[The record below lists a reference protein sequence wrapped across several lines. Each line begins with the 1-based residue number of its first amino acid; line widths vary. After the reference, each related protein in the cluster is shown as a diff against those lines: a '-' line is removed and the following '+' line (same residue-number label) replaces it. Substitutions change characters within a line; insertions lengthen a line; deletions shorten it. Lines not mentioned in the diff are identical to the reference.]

1 MLVWWLFFALPSSQV
16 WAASPTVTNVSATTV
31 DGTYSWWNIIS
42 ITVTFSEN
50 VNVTG
55 TPTIT
60 LNTTPTARTWNY
72 VSWSWTTTLTFE
84 YTVMEWDTSAD
95 LDYASTTAL
104 ALNGWTIQN
113 IGGEDATLTLVDPW
127 TAQSLWHNKDIVIDA
142 KAPKVINV
150 TSADNGTHS
159 WWNIDITVEFDEIVF
174 VTGTPTITLN
184 TTPTARTWNYVS
196 WSWTTTLTFRYT
208 IESWDTSD
216 DLDYASTTAL
226 VLNGW
231 SIRDAATNDAVLAL
245 ASPWTAQS
253 LWYNNDIVIDAEKP
267 TCTFTYNPTSWPVN
281 TDVIATCTPS
291 ETVTYQRPLWTNE
304 YTFTASGSYE
314 FQFTDNAWNT
324 WSSIA
329 TVDWI
334 DTEAPTVTNVSA
346 TTADWYYK
354 AWKDIDITVKFSET
368 VYVTGTPTITLNT
381 TPTARTWNY
390 VSWSWTTTL
399 TFRYTVMAWDYSDD
413 LDYASTTAL
422 ALNDWT
428 IKDAATNNATLT
440 LVATWTAWSLWAN
453 KAIVIDTEAPTL
465 LGKTTFGT
473 SWYTWDQTSTFTYTD
488 NVWIVPWT
496 PVTCTISTEWTASTC
511 SVTPDVCDAAW
522 NCNTTEVT
530 SNAIKLDK
538 TAPTFVSKN
547 SFGSSWYNSNQTATF
562 TYADDVAPIVSWTP
576 VTCTITEWLG
586 KTCTVDPNVCN
597 EAWLCN
603 TTNQT
608 SNPANVDTSA
618 PGAPT
623 VTCSNFTHN
632 TPWNYAWAITCTGT
646 DTSWPSPLTKVEVSI
661 NGWASWIDNWT
672 NLGYWFTP
680 NEWTTHF
687 MMRLSDTW
695 WTWTPSSAYVIIK
708 DITPPTVSY
717 VTSSTSDGIY
727 SWWNIDIT
735 VKFSE
740 NVNVTW
746 TPAIRLGTTPTTRT
760 WAYVSWGGTD
770 ELHFTYTITSWDT
783 SADLDYENTTAL
795 VLNGWTIQDAATNNA
810 TLTLVTP
817 WTVWSLW
824 ANKDIVIDTTPPK
837 LTQVTPVPT
846 PTNNTTPSYTFSSD
860 EAGTITYG
868 GSCSSTTTGAIS
880 WDNTIT
886 FNTLAEW
893 TYSNCTIVV
902 KDVAGNASNTLNVNT
917 FMIDTTKPTCTFA
930 YNPTSWTIVNTD
942 VVATCTPSEPVT
954 YQQPSWTGVYTFTT
968 NGSYEFQFTDNAW
981 NTWSSTATVDWIDKT
996 APVVTLNGSTTMTV
1010 TRWWTFTDPWAS
1022 WEDNVDGTGTI
1033 TTANSGTV
1041 DAGTIWTYIL
1051 EYRHTDTAW
1060 NKSDTV
1066 TRTVTVRVK
1075 KVTSSKEEQ
1084 LSTGQTEPEVL
1095 DDETSEK
1102 TLDELVGDYMEK
1114 YKDNPEKLKQLET
1127 AMKSAKDSDVDQ
1139 ELKDA
1144 YVYAFLNGI
1153 TTQATIEKAELD
1165 RGITRA
1171 EMAKMMAVFATKI
1184 SDKERVKTGIVKYAD
1199 VDSSLGDLA
1208 DYILLA
1214 YQLQIMGID
1223 ANGNPIENF
1232 NPHAEV
1238 TRAEFA
1244 TVLSRILY
1252 GNKYNQQGSDFYSK
1266 HLQAL
1271 KNASILKNT
1280 TPTMKELRGWV
1291 MLMLYRS

>member
-1 MLVWWLFFALPSSQV
+1 MKTKLFLLFSVLIWWLFFALSSV
-16 WAASPTVTNVSATTV
+16 WAVNPTVTNVSATPTTWYYKSWGTV
-31 DGTYSWWNIIS
+31 D
-42 ITVTFSEN
+42 ITVTFSEA
-50 VNVTG
+50 VFVTG

-60 LNTTPTARTWNY
+60 LNTTPTRTWNY
-72 VSWSWTTTLTFE
+72 LSWDGTTILTFR
-84 YTVMEWDTSAD
+84 YTIESWDTSTG

-104 ALNGWTIQN
+104 ALNGWTI
-113 IGGEDATLTLVDPW
+113 
-127 TAQSLWHNKDIVIDA
+127 K
-142 KAPKVINV
+142 
-150 TSADNGTHS
+150 
-159 WWNIDITVEFDEIVF
+159 
-174 VTGTPTITLN
+174 
-184 TTPTARTWNYVS
+184 
-196 WSWTTTLTFRYT
+196 
-208 IESWDTSD
+208 
-216 DLDYASTTAL
+216 
-226 VLNGW
+226 
-231 SIRDAATNDAVLAL
+231 DAATNDATLAL
-245 ASPWTAQS
+245 ANPWDEHS
-253 LWYNNDIVIDAEKP
+253 LWYNTDIVIDTTKP
-267 TCTFTYNPTSWPVN
+267 TCTFDYDPDSWPVN

-291 ETVTYQRPLWTNE
+291 EPVTYQQPSWTNA
-304 YTFTASGSYE
+304 YTFTTNGSYE

-324 WSSIA
+324 WSSTA
-329 TVDWI
+329 TVNWI
-334 DTEAPTVTNVSA
+334 
-346 TTADWYYK
+346 
-354 AWKDIDITVKFSET
+354 
-368 VYVTGTPTITLNT
+368 
-381 TPTARTWNY
+381 
-390 VSWSWTTTL
+390 
-399 TFRYTVMAWDYSDD
+399 
-413 LDYASTTAL
+413 
-422 ALNDWT
+422 
-428 IKDAATNNATLT
+428 
-440 LVATWTAWSLWAN
+440 
-453 KAIVIDTEAPTL
+453 
-465 LGKTTFGT
+465 
-473 SWYTWDQTSTFTYTD
+473 
-488 NVWIVPWT
+488 
-496 PVTCTISTEWTASTC
+496 
-511 SVTPDVCDAAW
+511 
-522 NCNTTEVT
+522 
-530 SNAIKLDK
+530 DK
-538 TAPTFVSKN
+538 TAPV
-547 SFGSSWYNSNQTATF
+547 
-562 TYADDVAPIVSWTP
+562 
-576 VTCTITEWLG
+576 
-586 KTCTVDPNVCN
+586 
-597 EAWLCN
+597 
-603 TTNQT
+603 
-608 SNPANVDTSA
+608 
-618 PGAPT
+618 
-623 VTCSNFTHN
+623 
-632 TPWNYAWAITCTGT
+632 
-646 DTSWPSPLTKVEVSI
+646 
-661 NGWASWIDNWT
+661 
-672 NLGYWFTP
+672 
-680 NEWTTHF
+680 
-687 MMRLSDTW
+687 
-695 WTWTPSSAYVIIK
+695 
-708 DITPPTVSY
+708 
-717 VTSSTSDGIY
+717 
-727 SWWNIDIT
+727 
-735 VKFSE
+735 
-740 NVNVTW
+740 
-746 TPAIRLGTTPTTRT
+746 
-760 WAYVSWGGTD
+760 
-770 ELHFTYTITSWDT
+770 
-783 SADLDYENTTAL
+783 
-795 VLNGWTIQDAATNNA
+795 
-810 TLTLVTP
+810 
-817 WTVWSLW
+817 
-824 ANKDIVIDTTPPK
+824 
-837 LTQVTPVPT
+837 LTQVTAVPT
-846 PTNNTTPSYTFSSD
+846 PTNNTTPSYTFSST
-860 EAGTITYG
+860 ETGTITYSW
-868 GSCSSTTTGAIS
+868 SCSSTTTGAIS
-880 WDNTIT
+880 WENTIT

-917 FMIDTTKPTCTFA
+917 FMIDTTKPTCSTFT
-930 YNPTSWTIVNTD
+930 YNPTSWTVVNTD

-954 YQQPSWTGVYTFTT
+954 YQQPLWTGVYTFTENGSYEFQFT
-968 NGSYEFQFTDNAW
+968 DNAWNTWSGTATVDWIDKTAPVLTQVTAVPTPTNNTTPSYTFSSTETGTITYSWSCSSTTTGAISWENTITFNTLAEWTYSNCTIVVKDVAGNASNTLNVNTFMIDTTKPTCSTFTYNPTSWTVVNTDVVATCTPSEPVTYQQPLWTGVYTFTENGSYEFQFTDNAW

-1041 DAGTIWTYIL
+1041 DAGTVWTYIL

>member
-1 MLVWWLFFALPSSQV
+1 MKTKLFLLFSVLIWWLFFALSSV
-16 WAASPTVTNVSATTV
+16 WAVNPTVTNVSATPTTWYYKSWGTV
-31 DGTYSWWNIIS
+31 D
-42 ITVTFSEN
+42 ITVTFSEA
-50 VNVTG
+50 VFVTG
-55 TPTIT
+55 TPVIT
-60 LNTTPTARTWNY
+60 LNTTPIRTWIY
-72 VSWSWTTTLTFE
+72 VSWSGETTLLFQ
-84 YTVMEWDTSAD
+84 YTVIDWDTSTG

-104 ALNGWTIQN
+104 ALDGWTIQN
-113 IGGEDATLTLVDPW
+113 EGGEDATLTLANPW
-127 TAQSLWHNKDIVIDA
+127 DEHSLWYNTDIVID
-142 KAPKVINV
+142 
-150 TSADNGTHS
+150 
-159 WWNIDITVEFDEIVF
+159 
-174 VTGTPTITLN
+174 
-184 TTPTARTWNYVS
+184 TT
-196 WSWTTTLTFRYT
+196 
-208 IESWDTSD
+208 
-216 DLDYASTTAL
+216 
-226 VLNGW
+226 
-231 SIRDAATNDAVLAL
+231 
-245 ASPWTAQS
+245 
-253 LWYNNDIVIDAEKP
+253 KP
-267 TCTFTYNPTSWPVN
+267 TCTFDYNPTSWTVVN
-281 TDVIATCTPS
+281 TDVIAICIPS
-291 ETVTYQRPLWTNE
+291 EPVTYQQPLWTGV
-304 YTFTASGSYE
+304 YIFTESGSYE

-324 WSSIA
+324 WSSTA
-329 TVDWI
+329 TVNWI
-334 DTEAPTVTNVSA
+334 DKTSPKVINVTSTDNGTHS
-346 TTADWYYK
+346 W
-354 AWKDIDITVKFSET
+354 WNIDIEVEFDEI
-368 VYVTGTPTITLNT
+368 VFVTGAPTITLNT
-381 TPTARTWNY
+381 TPTRTWNY
-390 VSWSWTTTL
+390 LSWDGTTIL
-399 TFRYTVMAWDYSDD
+399 TFRYTIESWDTSTG

-422 ALNDWT
+422 ALNGWT
-428 IKDAATNNATLT
+428 IKDAATNDATLA
-440 LVATWTAWSLWAN
+440 LASPWTIWSLW
-453 KAIVIDTEAPTL
+453 
-465 LGKTTFGT
+465 
-473 SWYTWDQTSTFTYTD
+473 Y
-488 NVWIVPWT
+488 
-496 PVTCTISTEWTASTC
+496 
-511 SVTPDVCDAAW
+511 
-522 NCNTTEVT
+522 
-530 SNAIKLDK
+530 
-538 TAPTFVSKN
+538 
-547 SFGSSWYNSNQTATF
+547 
-562 TYADDVAPIVSWTP
+562 
-576 VTCTITEWLG
+576 
-586 KTCTVDPNVCN
+586 
-597 EAWLCN
+597 
-603 TTNQT
+603 
-608 SNPANVDTSA
+608 
-618 PGAPT
+618 
-623 VTCSNFTHN
+623 
-632 TPWNYAWAITCTGT
+632 
-646 DTSWPSPLTKVEVSI
+646 
-661 NGWASWIDNWT
+661 
-672 NLGYWFTP
+672 
-680 NEWTTHF
+680 
-687 MMRLSDTW
+687 
-695 WTWTPSSAYVIIK
+695 
-708 DITPPTVSY
+708 
-717 VTSSTSDGIY
+717 
-727 SWWNIDIT
+727 
-735 VKFSE
+735 
-740 NVNVTW
+740 
-746 TPAIRLGTTPTTRT
+746 
-760 WAYVSWGGTD
+760 
-770 ELHFTYTITSWDT
+770 
-783 SADLDYENTTAL
+783 
-795 VLNGWTIQDAATNNA
+795 
-810 TLTLVTP
+810 
-817 WTVWSLW
+817 
-824 ANKDIVIDTTPPK
+824 NKDIVIDAKKPICTFTYNPDSWPVNTDVIATCTPSEPVTYQQPSWTNAYTFTTNGSYEFQFTDNAWNTWSGTATVDWIDKTAPV
-837 LTQVTPVPT
+837 LTQVTAVPT
-846 PTNNTTPSYTFSSD
+846 PTNNTTPSYTFSST
-860 EAGTITYG
+860 ETGTITYSW
-868 GSCSSTTTGAIS
+868 SCSSTTTGAIS
-880 WDNTIT
+880 WENTIT

-917 FMIDTTKPTCTFA
+917 FMIDTTKPTCSTFT
-930 YNPTSWTIVNTD
+930 YNPTSWTVVNTD

-954 YQQPSWTGVYTFTT
+954 YQQPSWTGVYTFTE

-1041 DAGTIWTYIL
+1041 DAGTVWTYIL

>member
-1 MLVWWLFFALPSSQV
+1 MKTKLFLLFSVLIWWLFFALSSV
-16 WAASPTVTNVSATTV
+16 WAVNPTVTNVSATPTTWYYKSWGTV
-31 DGTYSWWNIIS
+31 D
-42 ITVTFSEN
+42 ITVTFSEA
-50 VNVTG
+50 VFVTG
-55 TPTIT
+55 TPVIT
-60 LNTTPTARTWNY
+60 LNTTPIRTWIY
-72 VSWSWTTTLTFE
+72 VSWSGETTLLFQ
-84 YTVMEWDTSAD
+84 YTVIDWDTSTG

-104 ALNGWTIQN
+104 ALDGWTIQN
-113 IGGEDATLTLVDPW
+113 EGGEDATLTLANPW
-127 TAQSLWHNKDIVIDA
+127 DEHSLWYNTDIVID
-142 KAPKVINV
+142 
-150 TSADNGTHS
+150 
-159 WWNIDITVEFDEIVF
+159 
-174 VTGTPTITLN
+174 
-184 TTPTARTWNYVS
+184 TT
-196 WSWTTTLTFRYT
+196 
-208 IESWDTSD
+208 
-216 DLDYASTTAL
+216 
-226 VLNGW
+226 
-231 SIRDAATNDAVLAL
+231 
-245 ASPWTAQS
+245 
-253 LWYNNDIVIDAEKP
+253 KP
-267 TCTFTYNPTSWPVN
+267 TCTFDYNPTSWTVVN
-281 TDVIATCTPS
+281 TDVIAICIPS
-291 ETVTYQRPLWTNE
+291 EPVTYQQPLWTGV
-304 YTFTASGSYE
+304 YIFTESGSYE

-324 WSSIA
+324 WSSTA
-329 TVDWI
+329 TVNWI
-334 DTEAPTVTNVSA
+334 DKTSPKVINVTSTDNGTHS
-346 TTADWYYK
+346 W
-354 AWKDIDITVKFSET
+354 WNIDIEVEFDEI
-368 VYVTGTPTITLNT
+368 VFVTGAPTITLNT
-381 TPTARTWNY
+381 TPTRTWNY
-390 VSWSWTTTL
+390 LSWDGTTIL
-399 TFRYTVMAWDYSDD
+399 TFRYTIESWDTSTG

-422 ALNDWT
+422 ALNGWT
-428 IKDAATNNATLT
+428 IKDAATNDATLA
-440 LVATWTAWSLWAN
+440 LASPWTIWSLW
-453 KAIVIDTEAPTL
+453 
-465 LGKTTFGT
+465 
-473 SWYTWDQTSTFTYTD
+473 Y
-488 NVWIVPWT
+488 
-496 PVTCTISTEWTASTC
+496 
-511 SVTPDVCDAAW
+511 
-522 NCNTTEVT
+522 
-530 SNAIKLDK
+530 
-538 TAPTFVSKN
+538 
-547 SFGSSWYNSNQTATF
+547 
-562 TYADDVAPIVSWTP
+562 
-576 VTCTITEWLG
+576 
-586 KTCTVDPNVCN
+586 
-597 EAWLCN
+597 
-603 TTNQT
+603 
-608 SNPANVDTSA
+608 
-618 PGAPT
+618 
-623 VTCSNFTHN
+623 
-632 TPWNYAWAITCTGT
+632 
-646 DTSWPSPLTKVEVSI
+646 
-661 NGWASWIDNWT
+661 
-672 NLGYWFTP
+672 
-680 NEWTTHF
+680 
-687 MMRLSDTW
+687 
-695 WTWTPSSAYVIIK
+695 
-708 DITPPTVSY
+708 
-717 VTSSTSDGIY
+717 
-727 SWWNIDIT
+727 
-735 VKFSE
+735 
-740 NVNVTW
+740 
-746 TPAIRLGTTPTTRT
+746 
-760 WAYVSWGGTD
+760 
-770 ELHFTYTITSWDT
+770 
-783 SADLDYENTTAL
+783 
-795 VLNGWTIQDAATNNA
+795 
-810 TLTLVTP
+810 
-817 WTVWSLW
+817 
-824 ANKDIVIDTTPPK
+824 NKDIVIDAKKPICTFTYNPDSWPVNTDVIATCTPSEPVTYQQPSWTNAYTFTTNGSYEFQFTDNAWNTWSSTATVNWIDKTAPV
-837 LTQVTPVPT
+837 LTQVTAVPT
-846 PTNNTTPSYTFSSD
+846 PTNNTTPSYTFSST
-860 EAGTITYG
+860 ETGTITYSW
-868 GSCSSTTTGAIS
+868 SCSSTTTSAIS
-880 WDNTIT
+880 WENTIT

-917 FMIDTTKPTCTFA
+917 FMIDTTKPTCSTFT
-930 YNPTSWTIVNTD
+930 YNPTSWTVVNTD

-954 YQQPSWTGVYTFTT
+954 YQQPLWTGVYTFTE

-1041 DAGTIWTYIL
+1041 DAGTVWTYIL

>member
-1 MLVWWLFFALPSSQV
+1 MKTKLFLLFSVLIWWLFFALSSV
-16 WAASPTVTNVSATTV
+16 WAVNPTVTNVSATPTTWYYKSWGTV
-31 DGTYSWWNIIS
+31 D
-42 ITVTFSEN
+42 ITVTFSEA
-50 VNVTG
+50 VFVTG
-55 TPTIT
+55 TPVIT
-60 LNTTPTARTWNY
+60 LNTTPIRTWIY
-72 VSWSWTTTLTFE
+72 VSWSGETTLLFQ
-84 YTVMEWDTSAD
+84 YTVIDWDTSTG

-104 ALNGWTIQN
+104 ALDGWTIQN
-113 IGGEDATLTLVDPW
+113 EGGEDATLTLANPW
-127 TAQSLWHNKDIVIDA
+127 DEHSLWYNTDIVID
-142 KAPKVINV
+142 
-150 TSADNGTHS
+150 
-159 WWNIDITVEFDEIVF
+159 
-174 VTGTPTITLN
+174 
-184 TTPTARTWNYVS
+184 TT
-196 WSWTTTLTFRYT
+196 
-208 IESWDTSD
+208 
-216 DLDYASTTAL
+216 
-226 VLNGW
+226 
-231 SIRDAATNDAVLAL
+231 
-245 ASPWTAQS
+245 
-253 LWYNNDIVIDAEKP
+253 KP
-267 TCTFTYNPTSWPVN
+267 TCTFDYNPTSWTVVN
-281 TDVIATCTPS
+281 TDVIAICIPS
-291 ETVTYQRPLWTNE
+291 EPVTYQQPLWTGV
-304 YTFTASGSYE
+304 YIFTESGSYE

-324 WSSIA
+324 WSSTA
-329 TVDWI
+329 TVNWI
-334 DTEAPTVTNVSA
+334 DKTSPKVINVTSTDNGTHS
-346 TTADWYYK
+346 W
-354 AWKDIDITVKFSET
+354 WNIDIEVEFDEI
-368 VYVTGTPTITLNT
+368 VFVTGAPTITLNT
-381 TPTARTWNY
+381 TPTRTWNY
-390 VSWSWTTTL
+390 LSWDGTTIL
-399 TFRYTVMAWDYSDD
+399 TFRYTIESWDTSTG

-422 ALNDWT
+422 ALNGWT
-428 IKDAATNNATLT
+428 IKDAATNDATLA
-440 LVATWTAWSLWAN
+440 LASPWTIWSLW
-453 KAIVIDTEAPTL
+453 
-465 LGKTTFGT
+465 
-473 SWYTWDQTSTFTYTD
+473 Y
-488 NVWIVPWT
+488 
-496 PVTCTISTEWTASTC
+496 
-511 SVTPDVCDAAW
+511 
-522 NCNTTEVT
+522 
-530 SNAIKLDK
+530 
-538 TAPTFVSKN
+538 
-547 SFGSSWYNSNQTATF
+547 
-562 TYADDVAPIVSWTP
+562 
-576 VTCTITEWLG
+576 
-586 KTCTVDPNVCN
+586 
-597 EAWLCN
+597 
-603 TTNQT
+603 
-608 SNPANVDTSA
+608 
-618 PGAPT
+618 
-623 VTCSNFTHN
+623 
-632 TPWNYAWAITCTGT
+632 
-646 DTSWPSPLTKVEVSI
+646 
-661 NGWASWIDNWT
+661 
-672 NLGYWFTP
+672 
-680 NEWTTHF
+680 
-687 MMRLSDTW
+687 
-695 WTWTPSSAYVIIK
+695 
-708 DITPPTVSY
+708 
-717 VTSSTSDGIY
+717 
-727 SWWNIDIT
+727 
-735 VKFSE
+735 
-740 NVNVTW
+740 
-746 TPAIRLGTTPTTRT
+746 
-760 WAYVSWGGTD
+760 
-770 ELHFTYTITSWDT
+770 
-783 SADLDYENTTAL
+783 
-795 VLNGWTIQDAATNNA
+795 
-810 TLTLVTP
+810 
-817 WTVWSLW
+817 
-824 ANKDIVIDTTPPK
+824 NKDIVIDAKKPICTFTYNPDSWPVNTDVIATCTPSEPVTYQQPSWTNAYTFTTNGSYEFQFTDNAWNTWSSTATVNWIDKTAPV
-837 LTQVTPVPT
+837 LTQVTAVPT
-846 PTNNTTPSYTFSSD
+846 PTNNTTPSYTFSST
-860 EAGTITYG
+860 ETGTITYSW
-868 GSCSSTTTGAIS
+868 SCSSTTTGAIS
-880 WDNTIT
+880 WENTIT

-917 FMIDTTKPTCTFA
+917 FMIDTTKPTCSTFT
-930 YNPTSWTIVNTD
+930 YNPTSWTVVNTD

-954 YQQPSWTGVYTFTT
+954 YQQPLWTGVYTFTE

-1041 DAGTIWTYIL
+1041 DAGTVWTYIL

>member
-1 MLVWWLFFALPSSQV
+1 MKTKLFLLFSVLIWWLFFALSSV
-16 WAASPTVTNVSATTV
+16 WAVNPTVTNVSATPTTWYYKSWGTV
-31 DGTYSWWNIIS
+31 D
-42 ITVTFSEN
+42 ITVTFSEA
-50 VNVTG
+50 VFVTG

-60 LNTTPTARTWNY
+60 LNTTPTRTWNY
-72 VSWSWTTTLTFE
+72 LSWDGTTILTFR
-84 YTVMEWDTSAD
+84 YTIESWDTSTG

-104 ALNGWTIQN
+104 ALNGWTI
-113 IGGEDATLTLVDPW
+113 
-127 TAQSLWHNKDIVIDA
+127 K
-142 KAPKVINV
+142 
-150 TSADNGTHS
+150 
-159 WWNIDITVEFDEIVF
+159 
-174 VTGTPTITLN
+174 
-184 TTPTARTWNYVS
+184 
-196 WSWTTTLTFRYT
+196 
-208 IESWDTSD
+208 
-216 DLDYASTTAL
+216 
-226 VLNGW
+226 
-231 SIRDAATNDAVLAL
+231 DAATNDATLAL
-245 ASPWTAQS
+245 ANPWDEHS
-253 LWYNNDIVIDAEKP
+253 LWYNTDIVIDTTKP
-267 TCTFTYNPTSWPVN
+267 TCTFDYDPDSWPVN

-291 ETVTYQRPLWTNE
+291 EPVTYQQPSWTNA
-304 YTFTASGSYE
+304 YTFTTNGSYE

-324 WSSIA
+324 WSSTA
-329 TVDWI
+329 TVNWI
-334 DTEAPTVTNVSA
+334 
-346 TTADWYYK
+346 
-354 AWKDIDITVKFSET
+354 
-368 VYVTGTPTITLNT
+368 
-381 TPTARTWNY
+381 
-390 VSWSWTTTL
+390 
-399 TFRYTVMAWDYSDD
+399 
-413 LDYASTTAL
+413 
-422 ALNDWT
+422 
-428 IKDAATNNATLT
+428 
-440 LVATWTAWSLWAN
+440 
-453 KAIVIDTEAPTL
+453 
-465 LGKTTFGT
+465 
-473 SWYTWDQTSTFTYTD
+473 
-488 NVWIVPWT
+488 
-496 PVTCTISTEWTASTC
+496 
-511 SVTPDVCDAAW
+511 
-522 NCNTTEVT
+522 
-530 SNAIKLDK
+530 DK
-538 TAPTFVSKN
+538 TAPV
-547 SFGSSWYNSNQTATF
+547 
-562 TYADDVAPIVSWTP
+562 
-576 VTCTITEWLG
+576 
-586 KTCTVDPNVCN
+586 
-597 EAWLCN
+597 
-603 TTNQT
+603 
-608 SNPANVDTSA
+608 
-618 PGAPT
+618 
-623 VTCSNFTHN
+623 
-632 TPWNYAWAITCTGT
+632 
-646 DTSWPSPLTKVEVSI
+646 
-661 NGWASWIDNWT
+661 
-672 NLGYWFTP
+672 
-680 NEWTTHF
+680 
-687 MMRLSDTW
+687 
-695 WTWTPSSAYVIIK
+695 
-708 DITPPTVSY
+708 
-717 VTSSTSDGIY
+717 
-727 SWWNIDIT
+727 
-735 VKFSE
+735 
-740 NVNVTW
+740 
-746 TPAIRLGTTPTTRT
+746 
-760 WAYVSWGGTD
+760 
-770 ELHFTYTITSWDT
+770 
-783 SADLDYENTTAL
+783 
-795 VLNGWTIQDAATNNA
+795 
-810 TLTLVTP
+810 
-817 WTVWSLW
+817 
-824 ANKDIVIDTTPPK
+824 
-837 LTQVTPVPT
+837 LTQVTAVPT
-846 PTNNTTPSYTFSSD
+846 PTNNTTPSYTFSST
-860 EAGTITYG
+860 ETGTITYSW
-868 GSCSSTTTGAIS
+868 SCSSTTTSAIS
-880 WDNTIT
+880 WENTIT

-917 FMIDTTKPTCTFA
+917 FMIDTTKPTCSTFT
-930 YNPTSWTIVNTD
+930 YNPTSWTVVNTD

-954 YQQPSWTGVYTFTT
+954 YQQPLWTGVYTFTE

-1041 DAGTIWTYIL
+1041 DAGTVWTYIL

>member
-1 MLVWWLFFALPSSQV
+1 MKTKLFLLFSVLIWWLFFALSSV
-16 WAASPTVTNVSATTV
+16 WAVNPTVTNVSATPTTWYYKSWGTV
-31 DGTYSWWNIIS
+31 D
-42 ITVTFSEN
+42 ITVTFSEA
-50 VNVTG
+50 VFVTG
-55 TPTIT
+55 TPVIT
-60 LNTTPTARTWNY
+60 LNTTPIRTWIY
-72 VSWSWTTTLTFE
+72 VSWSGETTLLFQ
-84 YTVMEWDTSAD
+84 YTVIDWDTATG

-104 ALNGWTIQN
+104 DVNGWTIKN
-113 IGGEDATLTLVDPW
+113 GENEDANTELPAPW
-127 TAQSLWHNKDIVIDA
+127 TTWSLWHNTDIVID
-142 KAPKVINV
+142 
-150 TSADNGTHS
+150 
-159 WWNIDITVEFDEIVF
+159 
-174 VTGTPTITLN
+174 
-184 TTPTARTWNYVS
+184 TT
-196 WSWTTTLTFRYT
+196 
-208 IESWDTSD
+208 
-216 DLDYASTTAL
+216 
-226 VLNGW
+226 
-231 SIRDAATNDAVLAL
+231 
-245 ASPWTAQS
+245 
-253 LWYNNDIVIDAEKP
+253 KP
-267 TCTFTYNPTSWPVN
+267 TCTFTYNPTSWTVVN
-281 TDVIATCTPS
+281 TDVVATCTPS
-291 ETVTYQRPLWTNE
+291 EPVTYQQPSWTGV
-304 YTFTASGSYE
+304 YTFTESGSYE

-324 WSSIA
+324 WSSTA
-329 TVDWI
+329 TVNWI
-334 DTEAPTVTNVSA
+334 DKTSPKVINVTSTDNGTHS
-346 TTADWYYK
+346 W
-354 AWKDIDITVKFSET
+354 WNIDIEVEFDEI
-368 VYVTGTPTITLNT
+368 VFVTGAPTITLNT
-381 TPTARTWNY
+381 TPTRTWNY
-390 VSWSWTTTL
+390 LSWDGTTIL
-399 TFRYTVMAWDYSDD
+399 TFRYTIESWDTSND

-422 ALNDWT
+422 ALNGWT
-428 IKDAATNNATLT
+428 IKDVATNDATLA
-440 LVATWTAWSLWAN
+440 LAIPWTIWSLWIN
-453 KAIVIDTEAPTL
+453 TTIVIDAEKPTC
-465 LGKTTFGT
+465 
-473 SWYTWDQTSTFTYTD
+473 STFTYNPTSWTIVNTDVVAICTPSEPVTYQQPSWTGVYTFTENGSYEFQFTD
-488 NVWIVPWT
+488 N
-496 PVTCTISTEWTASTC
+496 
-511 SVTPDVCDAAW
+511 AW
-522 NCNTTEVT
+522 NTWSGTATVNW
-530 SNAIKLDK
+530 IDK
-538 TAPTFVSKN
+538 TAPV
-547 SFGSSWYNSNQTATF
+547 
-562 TYADDVAPIVSWTP
+562 
-576 VTCTITEWLG
+576 
-586 KTCTVDPNVCN
+586 
-597 EAWLCN
+597 
-603 TTNQT
+603 
-608 SNPANVDTSA
+608 
-618 PGAPT
+618 
-623 VTCSNFTHN
+623 
-632 TPWNYAWAITCTGT
+632 
-646 DTSWPSPLTKVEVSI
+646 
-661 NGWASWIDNWT
+661 
-672 NLGYWFTP
+672 
-680 NEWTTHF
+680 
-687 MMRLSDTW
+687 
-695 WTWTPSSAYVIIK
+695 
-708 DITPPTVSY
+708 
-717 VTSSTSDGIY
+717 
-727 SWWNIDIT
+727 
-735 VKFSE
+735 
-740 NVNVTW
+740 
-746 TPAIRLGTTPTTRT
+746 
-760 WAYVSWGGTD
+760 
-770 ELHFTYTITSWDT
+770 
-783 SADLDYENTTAL
+783 
-795 VLNGWTIQDAATNNA
+795 
-810 TLTLVTP
+810 
-817 WTVWSLW
+817 
-824 ANKDIVIDTTPPK
+824 
-837 LTQVTPVPT
+837 LTQVTAVPT
-846 PTNNTTPSYTFSSD
+846 PTNNTTPSYTFSST
-860 EAGTITYG
+860 ETGTITYSW
-868 GSCSSTTTGAIS
+868 SCSSSTTSAIS
-880 WDNTIT
+880 WENTITFNTLAEWTYSNCTIVVKDVAGNASNTLNVNTFMIDTTKPTCTFAYNPTSWTIVNTDVVATCTPSEPVTYQQPSWTGVYTFTTNGSYEFQFTDNAWNTWSGTATVNWIDKTAPVLTQVTAVPTPTNNTTPSYTFSSTETGTITYSWSCSSSTTSAISWENTIT

>member
-1 MLVWWLFFALPSSQV
+1 MKTKLFLLFSVLIWWLFFALSSV
-16 WAASPTVTNVSATTV
+16 WAVNPTVTNVSATPTTWYYKSWGTV
-31 DGTYSWWNIIS
+31 D
-42 ITVTFSEN
+42 ITVTFSEA
-50 VNVTG
+50 VFVTG
-55 TPTIT
+55 TPVIT
-60 LNTTPTARTWNY
+60 LNTTPIRTWIY
-72 VSWSWTTTLTFE
+72 VSWSGETTLLFQ
-84 YTVMEWDTSAD
+84 YTVIDWDTSTG

-104 ALNGWTIQN
+104 ALDGWTIQN
-113 IGGEDATLTLVDPW
+113 EGGEDATLTLANPW
-127 TAQSLWHNKDIVIDA
+127 DEHSLWYNTDIVID
-142 KAPKVINV
+142 
-150 TSADNGTHS
+150 
-159 WWNIDITVEFDEIVF
+159 
-174 VTGTPTITLN
+174 
-184 TTPTARTWNYVS
+184 TT
-196 WSWTTTLTFRYT
+196 
-208 IESWDTSD
+208 
-216 DLDYASTTAL
+216 
-226 VLNGW
+226 
-231 SIRDAATNDAVLAL
+231 
-245 ASPWTAQS
+245 
-253 LWYNNDIVIDAEKP
+253 KP
-267 TCTFTYNPTSWPVN
+267 TCTFDYNPTSWTVVN
-281 TDVIATCTPS
+281 TDVIAICIPS
-291 ETVTYQRPLWTNE
+291 EPVTYQQPLWTGV
-304 YTFTASGSYE
+304 YIFTESGSYE

-324 WSSIA
+324 WSSTA
-329 TVDWI
+329 TVNWI
-334 DTEAPTVTNVSA
+334 DKTSPKVINVTSTDNGTHS
-346 TTADWYYK
+346 W
-354 AWKDIDITVKFSET
+354 WNIDIEVEFDEI
-368 VYVTGTPTITLNT
+368 VFVTGAPTITLNT
-381 TPTARTWNY
+381 TPTRTWNY
-390 VSWSWTTTL
+390 LSWDGTTIL
-399 TFRYTVMAWDYSDD
+399 TFRYTIESWDTSTG

-422 ALNDWT
+422 ALNGWT
-428 IKDAATNNATLT
+428 IKDAATNDATLA
-440 LVATWTAWSLWAN
+440 LASPWTIWSLW
-453 KAIVIDTEAPTL
+453 
-465 LGKTTFGT
+465 
-473 SWYTWDQTSTFTYTD
+473 Y
-488 NVWIVPWT
+488 
-496 PVTCTISTEWTASTC
+496 
-511 SVTPDVCDAAW
+511 
-522 NCNTTEVT
+522 
-530 SNAIKLDK
+530 
-538 TAPTFVSKN
+538 
-547 SFGSSWYNSNQTATF
+547 
-562 TYADDVAPIVSWTP
+562 
-576 VTCTITEWLG
+576 
-586 KTCTVDPNVCN
+586 
-597 EAWLCN
+597 
-603 TTNQT
+603 
-608 SNPANVDTSA
+608 
-618 PGAPT
+618 
-623 VTCSNFTHN
+623 
-632 TPWNYAWAITCTGT
+632 
-646 DTSWPSPLTKVEVSI
+646 
-661 NGWASWIDNWT
+661 
-672 NLGYWFTP
+672 
-680 NEWTTHF
+680 
-687 MMRLSDTW
+687 
-695 WTWTPSSAYVIIK
+695 
-708 DITPPTVSY
+708 
-717 VTSSTSDGIY
+717 
-727 SWWNIDIT
+727 
-735 VKFSE
+735 
-740 NVNVTW
+740 
-746 TPAIRLGTTPTTRT
+746 
-760 WAYVSWGGTD
+760 
-770 ELHFTYTITSWDT
+770 
-783 SADLDYENTTAL
+783 
-795 VLNGWTIQDAATNNA
+795 
-810 TLTLVTP
+810 
-817 WTVWSLW
+817 
-824 ANKDIVIDTTPPK
+824 NKDIVIDAKKPICTFTYNPDSWPVNTDVIATCTPSEPVTYQQPSWTNAYTFTTNGSYEFQFTDNAWNTWSGTATVDWIDKTAPV
-837 LTQVTPVPT
+837 LTQVTAVPT
-846 PTNNTTPSYTFSSD
+846 PTNNTTPSYTFSST
-860 EAGTITYG
+860 ETGTITYSW
-868 GSCSSTTTGAIS
+868 SCSSTTTGAIS
-880 WDNTIT
+880 WENTIT

-917 FMIDTTKPTCTFA
+917 FMIDTTKPTCSTFT
-930 YNPTSWTIVNTD
+930 YNPTSWTVVNTD

-954 YQQPSWTGVYTFTT
+954 YQQPLWTGVYTFTE

-1041 DAGTIWTYIL
+1041 DAGTVWTYIL

>member
-1 MLVWWLFFALPSSQV
+1 MF
-16 WAASPTVTNVSATTV
+16 
-31 DGTYSWWNIIS
+31 
-42 ITVTFSEN
+42 
-50 VNVTG
+50 VTG
-55 TPTIT
+55 TPVIT
-60 LNTTPTARTWNY
+60 LNTTPIRTWIY
-72 VSWSWTTTLTFE
+72 VSWSGETTLLFQ
-84 YTVMEWDTSAD
+84 YTVIDWDTSTG

-104 ALNGWTIQN
+104 ALDGWTIQN
-113 IGGEDATLTLVDPW
+113 GSGEDATLTLANPW
-127 TAQSLWHNKDIVIDA
+127 DEHSLWYNTDIVIDTTKPTCTFDYNPTSWTVVNTDVIVICIPSEPVTYQQPSWTGVYIFTESGSYEFQFTDNA
-142 KAPKVINV
+142 WNTWSSTATVDWIDKTSPKVINV
-150 TSADNGTHS
+150 TSTDNGTHS

-174 VTGTPTITLN
+174 VTGAPTITLN
-184 TTPTARTWNYVS
+184 TTPTRTWNYLS
-196 WSWTTTLTFRYT
+196 WDGTTTLTFRYT
-208 IESWDTSD
+208 IESWDTSN

-226 VLNGW
+226 ALNGW
-231 SIRDAATNDAVLAL
+231 TIKDVATNDATLAL
-245 ASPWTAQS
+245 ASPWTIWS
-253 LWYNNDIVIDAEKP
+253 LWYNKDIVIDAKKP
-267 TCTFTYNPTSWPVN
+267 TCTFDYNPTSWTVVN

-291 ETVTYQRPLWTNE
+291 EPVTYQQPLWTGV
-304 YTFTASGSYE
+304 YTFTENGSYE

-324 WSSIA
+324 WSSTA
-329 TVDWI
+329 TVYWI
-334 DTEAPTVTNVSA
+334 
-346 TTADWYYK
+346 
-354 AWKDIDITVKFSET
+354 
-368 VYVTGTPTITLNT
+368 
-381 TPTARTWNY
+381 
-390 VSWSWTTTL
+390 
-399 TFRYTVMAWDYSDD
+399 
-413 LDYASTTAL
+413 
-422 ALNDWT
+422 
-428 IKDAATNNATLT
+428 
-440 LVATWTAWSLWAN
+440 
-453 KAIVIDTEAPTL
+453 
-465 LGKTTFGT
+465 
-473 SWYTWDQTSTFTYTD
+473 
-488 NVWIVPWT
+488 
-496 PVTCTISTEWTASTC
+496 
-511 SVTPDVCDAAW
+511 
-522 NCNTTEVT
+522 
-530 SNAIKLDK
+530 DK
-538 TAPTFVSKN
+538 TAPVLTQVTAVPTPTNNTTPSYTF
-547 SFGSSWYNSNQTATF
+547 SSTETG
-562 TYADDVAPIVSWTP
+562 
-576 VTCTITEWLG
+576 TITYSWSCSSTTTSAISWENTITFNTLVEW
-586 KTCTVDPNVCN
+586 TYSDCVIVVTDS
-597 EAWLCN
+597 AW
-603 TTNQT
+603 
-608 SNPANVDTSA
+608 NPSTGLQVSAFTIDTSV
-618 PGAPT
+618 PSAPT
-623 VTCSNFTHN
+623 VTCSNFTSN
-632 TPWNYAWAITCTGT
+632 TTWNYAWEITCTGT
-646 DTSWPSPLTKVEVSI
+646 DTSWPSPLTKVEVSMDD
-661 NGWASWIDNWT
+661 WATWIDNWT
-672 NLGYWFTP
+672 SLSTWFTP
-680 NEWTTHF
+680 AEWTTKF
-687 MMRLSDTW
+687 KMKLYDTW
-695 WTWTPSSAYVIIK
+695 WEWLPSSAYIIVK
-708 DITPPTVSY
+708 D
-717 VTSSTSDGIY
+717 
-727 SWWNIDIT
+727 
-735 VKFSE
+735 
-740 NVNVTW
+740 
-746 TPAIRLGTTPTTRT
+746 
-760 WAYVSWGGTD
+760 
-770 ELHFTYTITSWDT
+770 
-783 SADLDYENTTAL
+783 TTAP
-795 VLNGWTIQDAATNNA
+795 T
-810 TLTLVTP
+810 
-817 WTVWSLW
+817 
-824 ANKDIVIDTTPPK
+824 
-837 LTQVTPVPT
+837 LTQVTAVPT
-846 PTNNTTPSYTFSSD
+846 PTNDTTPDYTFSSN
-860 EAGTITYG
+860 EAGTITYV
-868 GSCSSTTTGAIS
+868 GSCSSSTTSAIS

-886 FNTLAEW
+886 FNTLATW
-893 TYSNCTIVV
+893 TYSDCTITVT
-902 KDVAGNASNTLNVNT
+902 DVAGNASTSLSVNT
-917 FMIDTTKPTCTFA
+917 FTIDTTKPTCTFT
-930 YNPTSWTIVNTD
+930 YNPTSWTVVNTD

-954 YQQPSWTGVYTFTT
+954 YQQPLWTGVYTFTT

-1041 DAGTIWTYIL
+1041 DAGTVWTYIL